1 MEIAD
6 KSSLR
11 PLEYG
16 ARDGDNLEEIDDCL
30 YSLDS
35 DPRSDRRPSGRNG
48 PGLKQIENQPENA
61 G

>member
-11 PLEYG
+11 PLEYVV
-16 ARDGDNLEEIDDCL
+16 REGDNLEEIDDCL

-35 DPRSDRRPSGRNG
+35 DPRSDRRPSGRND
-48 PGLKQIENQPENA
+48 PGLK
-61 G
+61 